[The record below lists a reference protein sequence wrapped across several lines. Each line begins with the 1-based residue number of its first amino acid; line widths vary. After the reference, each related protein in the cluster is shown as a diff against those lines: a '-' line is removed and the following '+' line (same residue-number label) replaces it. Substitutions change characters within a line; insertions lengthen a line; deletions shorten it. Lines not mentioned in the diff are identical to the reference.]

1 MFGGVRRR
9 PARARADRNSAC
21 FYPAPSSRT
30 APRPRLLVEYLPPL
44 THIRSYVRGARP
56 AGAPYPHD
64 TASPRDAPQS
74 KPRRECA
81 RGLSRLL
88 PIPIRETR
96 ERGDRG
102 RLKAGRTHNC
112 DSAGTTRAA
121 CTCIDVSTPAWVSRC
136 RSPGSSPS
144 RGSTPARRIP
154 CRLQRIVTRCRDCAP
169 ISFSLVSAERRET
182 SLRESRLRSRVPN
195 LARAD
200 GPDNRGPDDREL
212 PLAPEVY
219 SRT

>member
-1 MFGGVRRR
+1 MHRKVNPVGS
-9 PARARADRNSAC
+9 ARA
-21 FYPAPSSRT
+21 
-30 APRPRLLVEYLPPL
+30 
-44 THIRSYVRGARP
+44 
-56 AGAPYPHD
+56 
-64 TASPRDAPQS
+64 ASPVSFRFRS
-74 KPRRECA
+74 A
-81 RGLSRLL
+81 R
-88 PIPIRETR
+88 R

-182 SLRESRLRSRVPN
+182 SLRESRLRSRVPSVS
-195 LARAD
+195 L
-200 GPDNRGPDDREL
+200 REL
-212 PLAPEVY
+212 HEAEISRESTAPIIGA
-219 SRT
+219 R